1 MRGGGRLQRAAAAL
15 VAVSLAAAALVA
27 LAGVR
32 GGSVGAVELLLP
44 WYEVAS
50 DGDGLGPES
59 VNMWKVPP
67 TVAYVHPNTFQ
78 DPTKWNGDH
87 VLNGGNKEWAEE
99 DAALHAYNME
109 NWRNKILSTQVVRQ
123 KQQYNLMNVGG
134 PRGAAGGPAQSL
146 RMQSPSAT
154 GPARGMVG
162 TMSTARASDEP
173 AKTTASARGGR
184 RHSRRSSDG
193 ADAELVKIERGNQR
207 LLRRILRRLRRKR
220 AGGRGDG
227 GRGYRRSYMRR
238 LERRNQRNLDAISQ
252 RLADL
257 TQETTHA
264 RHGHPGRV

>member
-1 MRGGGRLQRAAAAL
+1 MHRAAAAL
-15 VAVSLAAAALVA
+15 VAGSLAAAAALLA
-27 LAGVR
+27 LADVR
-32 GGSVGAVELLLP
+32 GGSVGAVDLLLP

-146 RMQSPSAT
+146 RMQSPSS
-154 GPARGMVG
+154 GGMVG
-162 TMSTARASDEP
+162 TMSTAMAPDEP
-173 AKTTASARGGR
+173 AKTTDGARGGSR
-184 RHSRRSSDG
+184 RSRRSSDG

-220 AGGRGDG
+220 AAGRGDG

-257 TQETTHA
+257 TQETTQA